1 MQDDPEK
8 KMQLLKTL
16 KSSKSQRRMIIGF
29 EASKN
34 MNSNFLRKLDR
45 MISVS
50 GHPKSKIPSHVE
62 NVKYAPGEGI
72 KQLSKALHSL
82 ND

>member
-1 MQDDPEK
+1 
-8 KMQLLKTL
+8 
-16 KSSKSQRRMIIGF
+16 MIIGF

-45 MISVS
+45 MIQVS
-50 GHPKSKIPSHVE
+50 GKPKSKIAAHVE

-72 KQLSKALHSL
+72 KQISKALNAL
-82 ND
+82 NDQKYSEIKPSSPSMDNRVLL